1 MKERDY
7 ICRFD
12 FTVVCTSSQIA
23 VVYRFLF
30 SAHCSLLI
38 FPKVTR
44 SREQFIINLVYCT
57 IQYMAYYLLFE

>member
-1 MKERDY
+1 MKETDY
-7 ICRFD
+7 VCRFD
-12 FTVVCTSSQIA
+12 FTVVCTSSRIA